1 MLFGQAQNEITGCSV
16 HGGRY
21 WEVVL
26 DLRKLYDVL
35 IRSARSL
42 FLRRAAAA
50 FNIDETY
57 TPDQLPHTLRQSV
70 CAPAICDRRSVAN
83 TIFPYAFATEFM
95 GQRPTQMLGNVSFE
109 DIIEIEELLPW
120 ESFDVDFAIGGI
132 DSCGTASLH
141 LNLDQHPEL
150 SFAST
155 SDADYYFTNA
165 LADRLLPL
173 RTQVEKYNA
182 RVQFAKEEKRKRTG
196 VEPHIVGICIP
207 MFFSF
212 GLARQRLG
220 CLAMLE
226 RFCMFLTLL
235 VLGFA
240 YVT

>member
-1 MLFGQAQNEITGCSV
+1 
-16 HGGRY
+16 
-21 WEVVL
+21 
-26 DLRKLYDVL
+26 
-35 IRSARSL
+35 
-42 FLRRAAAA
+42 
-50 FNIDETY
+50 
-57 TPDQLPHTLRQSV
+57 
-70 CAPAICDRRSVAN
+70 
-83 TIFPYAFATEFM
+83 
-95 GQRPTQMLGNVSFE
+95 MLGNVSFE

-207 MFFSF
+207 MFFSL

-240 YVT
+240 YVTDKGSWLPYRASS

>member
-1 MLFGQAQNEITGCSV
+1 M
-16 HGGRY
+16 
-21 WEVVL
+21 
-26 DLRKLYDVL
+26 L

-207 MFFSF
+207 MFFPLDLP
-212 GLARQRLG
+212 GRDLDA
-220 CLAMLE
+220 
-226 RFCMFLTLL
+226 
-235 VLGFA
+235 
-240 YVT
+240 